1 MSEEVEMMED
11 KEEKKTEMAEEVEAG
26 DDKKEDETEMAEHEE
41 EKEEK
46 AEEVE
51 AEKEEYKEE
60 ETEMNEEREVSEYYS
75 KEEVDAKFSELYDM
89 IAEIKTADVA
99 VEAEEE
105 ASVQMSAQPKSRIS
119 IMAEKLQK
127 YGSHKNEKK

>member
-1 MSEEVEMMED
+1 MHLKHFPLTVILASLSLFTAC
-11 KEEKKTEMAEEVEAG
+11 KI
-26 DDKKEDETEMAEHEE
+26 DKKEDDTEMAEHE
-41 EKEEK
+41 EEK

-60 ETEMNEEREVSEYYS
+60 ETEMNEEGEVSEYYS

-127 YGSHKNEKK
+127 YGSHKNETK